1 MENNPE
7 LHKRFSIVGIDHYK
21 KKNKEVVFGFRNK
34 DIELAFVDVDEQLAQ
49 LAKNYD
55 NISKVRRLITI
66 QQIRNRLF
74 ELCNLCVYGMNIRD
88 FASHEPG
95 DKTPVNSECC

>member
-1 MENNPE
+1 MENSPRLPKILSRENE
-7 LHKRFSIVGIDHYK
+7 YLAK
-21 KKNKEVVFGFRNK
+21 KKNSEPVHDFRNK
-34 DIELAFVDVDEQLAQ
+34 DIHLVFVYVDEQLAE
-49 LAKNYD
+49 LARNYD

-95 DKTPVNSECC
+95 DKTPLNSEDC